1 MNVQRVDQE
10 KGLKRLGDEDQTL
23 SDDLANRKIKSYKI
37 KVCRQKIN
45 QSKGLKRLVNEEK

>member
-1 MNVQRVDQE
+1 MCKEQIKK